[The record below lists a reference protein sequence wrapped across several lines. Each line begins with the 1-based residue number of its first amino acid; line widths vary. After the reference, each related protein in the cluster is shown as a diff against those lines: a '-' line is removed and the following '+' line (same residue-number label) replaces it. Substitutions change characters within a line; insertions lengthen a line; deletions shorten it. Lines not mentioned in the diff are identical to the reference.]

1 MIFSVLK
8 TLHIVGFVSWFAGL
22 FYLGRMFVY
31 YREAQDKSEPE
42 KRILSDQLLIMQNRV
57 YKIICNPAMIVTWIC
72 GIGMLH
78 IYGTDWFVASNWMHI
93 KLLLLI
99 LLSGFTGSCGK
110 MIKTHERGESKYSSF
125 QYRLMNEIPT
135 LFLLTIVLLAVF
147 KNSANAFY
155 VFGAVLL
162 LGFFLFLGTR
172 MYKKS
177 RETKGN

>member
-1 MIFSVLK
+1 MVFSILK

-31 YREAQDKSEPE
+31 YREAQDKQEPE
-42 KRILSDQLLIMQNRV
+42 KKILSDQLQIMQNRV
-57 YKIICNPAMIVTWIC
+57 YKIICNPAMIVTWLC
-72 GIGMLH
+72 GLGMLH
-78 IYGTDWFVASNWMHI
+78 IYGTEWLLASGWMHI

-99 LLSGFTGSCGK
+99 LLSGFTGYCGK
-110 MIKTHERGESKYSSF
+110 MVKNNAKGNTQYSSF
-125 QYRLMNEIPT
+125 QYRLMNEVPT

-162 LGFFLFLGTR
+162 LGFFLFLGTKL
-172 MYKKS
+172 YKNS
-177 RETKGN
+177 RESKGD